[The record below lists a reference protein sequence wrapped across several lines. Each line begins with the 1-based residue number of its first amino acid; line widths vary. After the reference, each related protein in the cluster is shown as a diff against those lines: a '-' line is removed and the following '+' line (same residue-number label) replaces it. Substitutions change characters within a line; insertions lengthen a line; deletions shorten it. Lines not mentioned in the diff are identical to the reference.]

1 MVVAPGDVGRC
12 HWSFRRRVLI
22 VDDEPQMAAMLQEAV
37 SSLGYSVLVAATGPD
52 AIQAVLEFQPDVVL
66 LDITLPGIP
75 GDLVLECLHGGD
87 PDLPIV
93 MLTGNT
99 DPNLVVYTLAR
110 GAFDYIAKPFNVTR
124 LCQAIETALASRS

>member
-1 MVVAPGDVGRC
+1 MP
-12 HWSFRRRVLI
+12 SPIRRVLI
-22 VDDEPQMAAMLQEAV
+22 VDDEPQMAAMLQEVV
-37 SSLGYSVLVAATGPD
+37 STLGYAVLVATTGPD
-52 AIQAVLEFQPDVVL
+52 AIRAVPEFQPDVVL

-99 DPNLVVYTLAR
+99 DPDLAVYTLAR
-110 GAFDYIAKPFNVTR
+110 GAFDYITKPFNVTR
-124 LCQAIETALASRS
+124 LGQAIESALASRGAESPTGPSW